1 MSPTATTAWD
11 SALLAVLNE
20 TEAAKKAALA
30 EQVFAN
36 AETFDLTHA
45 HLAKTP
51 AKPGRPA
58 KPELIDPAKVPRRRL
73 GSEAGRGALLH
84 ALAHIELNAVDLAAD
99 LAVRFG
105 SEVPDEDRAA
115 FVRDWIQVAG
125 EEGLHFR
132 LLCERL
138 AAHNTA
144 YGDHPAHNGLWD
156 AAQKTSEDLLGR
168 LAIAPMILE
177 ARGLDVTPGLIEKLT
192 QVGDEKSARVLQ
204 RIYDDE
210 IGHVRTG
217 VRWFI
222 KLATARGHDPEQAFH
237 ALVARYFPGG
247 PKPPFNVWA
256 RGEAEFPHDWY
267 AAGMPQ

>member
-1 MSPTATTAWD
+1 LTSWD
-11 SALLAVLNE
+11 DALLAVLKE
-20 TEAAKKAALA
+20 PAAGAKAALA
-30 EQVFAN
+30 ERVLAEAN
-36 AETFDLTHA
+36 NFDLSVPPSAEPPNT
-45 HLAKTP
+45 
-51 AKPGRPA
+51 PGRPA
-58 KPELIDPAKVPRRRL
+58 EPELIDPAKVPRRRL
-73 GSEAGRGALLH
+73 GSEAGRAALLH

-99 LAVRFG
+99 MAVRFAG
-105 SEVPDEDRAA
+105 QVPDDNRAT

-132 LLCERL
+132 LLGERL
-138 AAHNTA
+138 AAYQTQ

-156 AAQKTSEDLLGR
+156 AARKTSGDLLGR

-177 ARGLDVTPGLIEKLT
+177 ARGLDVTPGLIEKLQ
-192 QVGDEKSARVLQ
+192 QVGDNASAKVLK

-222 KLATARGHDPEQAFH
+222 KLAKAAGYDPEQAFH
-237 ALVARYFPGG
+237 DLVERYFPGG

-256 RGEAEFPHDWY
+256 RDRAELPYDWY